1 MAFAIREASIDDAE
15 AVARVDVDSH
25 VAAYR
30 PLFGETYLEGGSPER
45 MAERWR
51 LLLAQDP
58 SVAYGKEHWF
68 VAVDAQAADGV
79 IGYIGV
85 GPSRDDDAM
94 GLGEVRA
101 LYVHPD
107 AWRQGA
113 GRQLLDA
120 GLAALREDGFEEAM
134 LWVLEDNAQ
143 GRAFYAKQGWSLDEA
158 RRTLQREDASFGE
171 VRYRRRL

>member
-1 MAFAIREASIDDAE
+1 MAFVIREASVDDAE
-15 AVARVDVDSH
+15 AVARVDIDSH

-30 PLFGETYLEGGSPER
+30 QIFGETYLDGASPER
-45 MAERWR
+45 MLRRWR
-51 LLLAQDP
+51 LLLTQDP

-68 VAVDAQAADGV
+68 VAAADGGV

-101 LYVHPD
+101 IYVHPD

-113 GRQLLDA
+113 GGALLDA
-120 GLAALREDGFEEAM
+120 GLAALSSDGFEEAM

-143 GRAFYAKQGWSLDEA
+143 GRAFYEKQGWSLDEA
-158 RRTLQREDASFGE
+158 RRTQHREEASFGE
-171 VRYRRRL
+171 LRYRRRL